1 MARVVIV
8 IVNVMMIV
16 IVVLLWEVLVRVCA
30 IRFVMVLVRGF
41 VSEPSEPV
49 DLVAHRTMA
58 SCRPHRVSWDSSRF
72 KNHLE
77 LAATSR
83 RPLRVGRCSEA
94 PE

>member
-16 IVVLLWEVLVRVCA
+16 MLLWEVLVRVCA

-49 DLVAHRTMA
+49 DLVAHRT

-83 RPLRVGRCSEA
+83 RPLRVGRYSEA

>member
-1 MARVVIV
+1 MTRVVIVIV

-49 DLVAHRTMA
+49 DLVAHRTSLNLQQRA
-58 SCRPHRVSWDSSRF
+58 DGH
-72 KNHLE
+72 
-77 LAATSR
+77 
-83 RPLRVGRCSEA
+83 
-94 PE
+94 

>member
-30 IRFVMVLVRGF
+30 IRFVMVLVRAF

-49 DLVAHRTMA
+49 DLVAHRT

>member
-16 IVVLLWEVLVRVCA
+16 IVMLLWEVLVRVCA

-49 DLVAHRTMA
+49 DLVAHRT
-58 SCRPHRVSWDSSRF
+58 SCRPHKVTEVGIHHASRITL
-72 KNHLE
+72 NLQQRADAH
-77 LAATSR
+77 
-83 RPLRVGRCSEA
+83 
-94 PE
+94 